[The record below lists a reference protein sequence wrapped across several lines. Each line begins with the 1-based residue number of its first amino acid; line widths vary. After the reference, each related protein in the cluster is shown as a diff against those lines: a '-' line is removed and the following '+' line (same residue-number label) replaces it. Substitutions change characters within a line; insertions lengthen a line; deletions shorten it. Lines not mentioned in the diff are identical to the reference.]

1 MSQSYT
7 REMTALMYSMA
18 TSKYL
23 SLSQAVQQLKE
34 NAHVRTVR
42 ETLAHFAGIPA
53 DDRAALQAQ
62 LTQALLS
69 SQPDARQDSVERK
82 VRMWLKDDAQT
93 LNKKSAIQ
101 LCFALGLSFDKAER
115 MLMRL
120 CEEGFHWRDPQ
131 EIIFIYALLR
141 GMKYPQALELYDRM
155 EQKGLL
161 KRRRSEDGGMY
172 TEQARSSVIHLADE
186 AELEAFLSDASRQ
199 LGAYHNTAYSL
210 FMDFLELL
218 GLPQLN
224 DSLPDVKAMP
234 MRDVISTYLHNSFIP
249 RMRRSSGKD
258 SASEQLVLSALQRDI
273 RQNWPDEATLSRMIH
288 RETDVSRK
296 VLVLLFLATDG
307 GDSLYGDLSD
317 QDSNDLFQDMYERM
331 NSMLTDCGFAPLD
344 SRVPFDWMVLYC
356 MCADESIFIDGRIQ
370 HFLAEIFPSTGAET
384 ELAMLTEEI
393 EKW

>member
-23 SLSQAVQQLKE
+23 SLPQAVQQLKK

-42 ETLAHFAGIPA
+42 ETLAHFAGVPA
-53 DDRAALQAQ
+53 EDRAALQAR

-69 SQPDARQDSVERK
+69 SQPDARQDSLERK
-82 VRMWLKDDAQT
+82 VRMWLKDDALA

-101 LCFALGLSFDKAER
+101 LCFALGLSFDEAER

-141 GMKYPQALELYDRM
+141 GMKYPQALELYERM
-155 EQKGLL
+155 GKKGLL
-161 KRRRSEDGGMY
+161 KHRRSEDKGMY
-172 TEQARSSVIHLADE
+172 TEQARGSVIHLADE

-199 LGAYHNTAYSL
+199 LGVYHNTAYSL

-224 DSLPDVKAMP
+224 DSLPDVKAMS
-234 MRDVISTYLHNSFIP
+234 MRDVIATYLHNSFIP

-307 GDSLYGDLSD
+307 GDSQYGDLSD

-331 NSMLTDCGFAPLD
+331 NSMLSDCGFAPLD
-344 SRVPFDWMVLYC
+344 SRAPFDWMVLYC

-370 HFLAEIFPSTGAET
+370 RFLAEIFPSTGAET

-393 EKW
+393 ENW